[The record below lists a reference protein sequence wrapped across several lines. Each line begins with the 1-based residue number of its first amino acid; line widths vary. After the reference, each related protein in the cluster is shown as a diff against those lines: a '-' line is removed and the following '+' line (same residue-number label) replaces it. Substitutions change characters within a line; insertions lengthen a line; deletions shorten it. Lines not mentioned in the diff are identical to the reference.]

1 LEQPAQPQAIFLMIQ
16 KEVAQRIV
24 AKKGRQSILSVS
36 IQYYATA
43 KIMFTVDKK
52 AFFPVPKVD
61 SAIIKI
67 IPAKKFNK
75 ENDKNFF
82 RIVKAGFSAKRKTLL
97 NNLSSSLQLDKN
109 SVEEKLKTLGI
120 SPIAR
125 AQELDIADWQKLVKM
140 L

>member
-1 LEQPAQPQAIFLMIQ
+1 MFILLFLCSVLYTSCYNFQPPGI
-16 KEVAQRIV
+16 
-24 AKKGRQSILSVS
+24 
-36 IQYYATA
+36 
-43 KIMFTVDKK
+43 DK
-52 AFFPVPKVD
+52 D
-61 SAIIKI
+61 
-67 IPAKKFNK
+67 
-75 ENDKNFF
+75 FF

>member
-1 LEQPAQPQAIFLMIQ
+1 
-16 KEVAQRIV
+16 
-24 AKKGRQSILSVS
+24 
-36 IQYYATA
+36 
-43 KIMFTVDKK
+43 MFTVDKK